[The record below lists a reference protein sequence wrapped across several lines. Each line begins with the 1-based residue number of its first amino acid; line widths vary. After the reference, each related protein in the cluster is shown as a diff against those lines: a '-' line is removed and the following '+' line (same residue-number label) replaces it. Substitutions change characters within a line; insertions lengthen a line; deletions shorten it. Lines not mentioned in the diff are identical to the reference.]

1 MISIFFQKT
10 DKVTADRNI
19 RETLEG
25 LEEGNYELIIKK
37 VRKQRS
43 NPQNAYFHS
52 VVVPM
57 VAEEMGEVYEG
68 MPPALVHDGMDNAKE
83 ALINR
88 FLPKTKYKNPLDRR
102 RKIVKQKRTSD
113 CDTKEFRDMIE
124 AILLAFPF
132 IPPPD
137 NGEWESICREMQRRY
152 GNTNN

>member
-10 DKVTADRNI
+10 DKVVADRNI

-25 LEEGNYELIIKK
+25 LEEGTYEMIIKK

-43 NPQNAYFHS
+43 KEQNAYFHG
-52 VVVPM
+52 VVLPL

-68 MPPALVHDGMDNAKE
+68 MPPALIHDGMENAKE

-88 FLPKTKYKNPLDRR
+88 FLPKKTKKNPLDKR

-137 NGEWESICREMQRRY
+137 NGDWESACCEMQRRY
-152 GNTNN
+152 GNHQ

>member
-19 RETLEG
+19 RETIEG
-25 LEEGNYELIIKK
+25 LEEGTYEMIIKK

-43 NPQNAYFHS
+43 KEQNAYFHS
-52 VVVPM
+52 VILPL

-68 MPPALVHDGMDNAKE
+68 MPPALVHAGMENAKE

-88 FLPKTKYKNPLDRR
+88 FLPKTTKKNPLDKR

-137 NGEWESICREMQRRY
+137 NGDWESACREMQKRY
-152 GNTNN
+152 GNHQ

>member
-1 MISIFFQKT
+1 
-10 DKVTADRNI
+10 
-19 RETLEG
+19 
-25 LEEGNYELIIKK
+25 
-37 VRKQRS
+37 
-43 NPQNAYFHS
+43 
-52 VVVPM
+52 M